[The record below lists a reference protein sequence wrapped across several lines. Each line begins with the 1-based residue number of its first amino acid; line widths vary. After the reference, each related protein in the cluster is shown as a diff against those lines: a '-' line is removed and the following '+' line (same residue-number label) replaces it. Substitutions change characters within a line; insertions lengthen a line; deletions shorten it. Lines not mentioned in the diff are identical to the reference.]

1 MTDFA
6 SIYETNV
13 FTIKQDHLSTNS
25 IHVSTCQ
32 WRRKQVESEWG
43 GGAIRNLDKHKEG
56 FRVWLCLTFAKKWYM
71 YQCNFCR
78 DSENKKSLER
88 EGSSLSAFKFLIC

>member
-13 FTIKQDHLSTNS
+13 LTIKQDHLSTNS

-43 GGAIRNLDKHKEG
+43 GGGLSEI
-56 FRVWLCLTFAKKWYM
+56 LTSTKK
-71 YQCNFCR
+71 
-78 DSENKKSLER
+78 DLEY
-88 EGSSLSAFKFLIC
+88 GYV

>member
-43 GGAIRNLDKHKEG
+43 ICKKVVHVSVQLLQG
-56 FRVWLCLTFAKKWYM
+56 FREQKKPGKGG
-71 YQCNFCR
+71 
-78 DSENKKSLER
+78 E
-88 EGSSLSAFKFLIC
+88 

>member
-43 GGAIRNLDKHKEG
+43 GGG
-56 FRVWLCLTFAKKWYM
+56 G
-71 YQCNFCR
+71 YQ
-78 DSENKKSLER
+78 KS
-88 EGSSLSAFKFLIC
+88 

>member
-32 WRRKQVESEWG
+32 WRRKQVESV
-43 GGAIRNLDKHKEG
+43 GGAKLIAIKANY
-56 FRVWLCLTFAKKWYM
+56 LTVSFM
-71 YQCNFCR
+71 V
-78 DSENKKSLER
+78 D
-88 EGSSLSAFKFLIC
+88 

>member
-43 GGAIRNLDKHKEG
+43 GLSEI
-56 FRVWLCLTFAKKWYM
+56 LTSTKK
-71 YQCNFCR
+71 
-78 DSENKKSLER
+78 DLEY
-88 EGSSLSAFKFLIC
+88 GYV